1 MTLLQL
7 KYIVAIAKAG
17 TISEAAKQLY
27 IAQPTLTW
35 AVKELES
42 ELGIT
47 IFRRTNKGILLSA
60 EGEEFLGYARQ
71 VIEQTNL
78 IEERYLGTGQVKHQF
93 CVSTQHY
100 SFAVEAFVD
109 LLKQYGG
116 EEYDF
121 RIRETQTYE
130 LIDDVAKLRSE
141 VGVLYLNRFNEVV
154 LKKTLRENGL
164 KFHRL
169 FIAKPHVFVGS
180 GNPLAKKSLIS
191 LGELS
196 DYPRLSY
203 EQGEHNAFY
212 FSEEILS
219 TRESKKDIMVSDRA
233 TLFNLLIG
241 LNGYTICSGV
251 ISEQLNG
258 KDIVAIPLAVEDYM
272 EIGYITHGKVETG
285 KFGTLYI
292 EALKRRASAQ
302 NTNAPLALD
311 ISQPKPQVTP
321 PG

>member
-1 MTLLQL
+1 MTLVQL
-7 KYIVAIAKAG
+7 KYIVTIAETG

-27 IAQPTLTW
+27 IAQPSLTA

-47 IFRRTNKGILLSA
+47 IFRRTNKGVLLSA

-100 SFAVEAFVD
+100 SFAVEAFVE
-109 LLKQYGG
+109 LLRQYGG

-141 VGVLYLNRFNEVV
+141 VGVLYLNQFNETV
-154 LKKTLRENGL
+154 LRRVLQEKGL
-164 KFHRL
+164 KFTQL
-169 FIAKPHVFVGS
+169 FVAKPHVFVGVD
-180 GNPLAKKSLIS
+180 NPLAQKKVVSLED
-191 LGELS
+191 LAP
-196 DYPRLSY
+196 YPRLSY
-203 EQGEHNAFY
+203 EQGEHNSFY
-212 FSEEILS
+212 YSEEILS
-219 TRESKKDIMVSDRA
+219 TLESKKDIMVSDRA

-251 ISEQLNG
+251 INEELNG
-258 KDIVAIPLAVEDYM
+258 KNIVAIPLDVDDYM
-272 EIGYITHGKVETG
+272 EIGYITHSKAGIG
-285 KFGTLYI
+285 KFGNLYI
-292 EALKRRASAQ
+292 EALKRYASAER
-302 NTNAPLALD
+302 
-311 ISQPKPQVTP
+311 
-321 PG
+321 